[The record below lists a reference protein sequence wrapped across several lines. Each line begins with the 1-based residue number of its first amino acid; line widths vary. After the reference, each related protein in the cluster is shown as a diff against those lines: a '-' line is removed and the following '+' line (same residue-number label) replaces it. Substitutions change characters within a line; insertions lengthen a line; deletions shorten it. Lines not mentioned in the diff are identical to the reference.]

1 MKIRVTQRAA
11 LILGLRG
18 VALDLGRAR
27 RLRNAVRDRM
37 TSRLHRGRLIGAL
50 CLAALYVAG
59 L

>member
-1 MKIRVTQRAA
+1 MKIRATQRAA
-11 LILGLRG
+11 LLLGLRS

-37 TSRLHRGRLIGAL
+37 ASRMTRGRWLGAL

-59 L
+59 M